1 MIKYFCDICEN
12 EITAGEE
19 KIGVLDFTNK
29 FLNLCPTCKSKFKEA
44 KASLYNEYK
53 VKYEVLDTE
62 YLNKLK
68 QEILTNVEPDPE
80 YDPIVI

>member
-1 MIKYFCDICEN
+1 MIKYFCDICDD
-12 EITAGEE
+12 EIPSGDE
-19 KIGVLDFTNK
+19 KIGVLDFTNR

-44 KASLYNEYK
+44 KATLYNEYK

-68 QEILTNVEPDPE
+68 QAILTNVDPE
-80 YDPIVI
+80 PVWEGEQ